1 MRRTASATV
10 AVLLL
15 LALAACTGSPSSSE
29 PTSRRSPSER
39 ASSGSPTEPASSS
52 PPSPP
57 SYKGEVVRGWPTTS
71 RNPAGVYSWDGRS
84 CAGGPCIVDF
94 MHNGY
99 GSGDVTL
106 NIERVRGGQ
115 PPGAG
120 WTAATVAG
128 HDGLYRRT
136 APRQEA
142 WLVEVEGTTI
152 AVHLTTRRGTRQV
165 ELDEG
170 HAIIDS
176 MSTEEQDTELGF
188 RLVFRLTTNDWD
200 SG

>member
-1 MRRTASATV
+1 MRGNASATLC
-10 AVLLL
+10 LLF
-15 LALAACTGSPSSSE
+15 ALAACSGAPSSGESQ
-29 PTSRRSPSER
+29 PSRAPGERGSSSSP
-39 ASSGSPTEPASSS
+39 GEPASSRS
-52 PPSPP
+52 PSPP
-57 SYKGEVVRGWPTTS
+57 SYKGKVVRGWPTTS
-71 RNPAGVYSWDGRS
+71 RNRAGVYSWDGTS
-84 CAGGPCIVDF
+84 CAGNACVMGFI
-94 MHNGY
+94 HNGY

-106 NIERVRGGQ
+106 NIERVHGRR

-136 APRQEA
+136 QPREEE
-142 WLVEVEGTTI
+142 WLVEIDGTTI
-152 AVHLTTRRGTRQV
+152 AIDLTTRRGTKVIER
-165 ELDEG
+165 DEA

-176 MSTEEQDTELGF
+176 MSTDERDTALGF